1 MARKKSSKNTDV
13 RKIPVKTDISSV
25 EAETIKRAERTI
37 SAIEKF
43 LSRWDSSK
51 IRNNMMIPQIDKVRR
66 FHDALVEWKADAVK
80 SHKEEDDKA
89 RLKRLQDFVTICQRY
104 S

>member
-25 EAETIKRAERTI
+25 EAETIKRADRTI

-43 LSRWDSSK
+43 LSRWDSSE
-51 IRNNMMIPQIDKVRR
+51 IRNNMMIPQIEKVRN
-66 FHDALVEWKADAVK
+66 FHDALVDWRANAVK
-80 SHKEEDDKA
+80 SHKGEDDKE
-89 RLKRLQDFVTICQRY
+89 RLQRLQEFVTICQRY